1 MLGGRILLGIFVTA
15 SFKQKIPILR
25 ELSRILSSSAPELH
39 SCLLVTLDGHIQT
52 PCLLPKGLRA
62 SQVLP

>member
-25 ELSRILSSSAPELH
+25 ELSPILSPSAPELH
-39 SCLLVTLDGHIQT
+39 SCLLVTRDRHIQT
-52 PCLLPKGLRA
+52 PCLLPRGLRA